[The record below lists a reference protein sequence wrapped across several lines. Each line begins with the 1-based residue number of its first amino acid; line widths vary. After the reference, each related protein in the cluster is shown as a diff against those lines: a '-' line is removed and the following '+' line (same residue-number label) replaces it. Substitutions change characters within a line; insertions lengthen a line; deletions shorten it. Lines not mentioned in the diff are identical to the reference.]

1 MLLRTLQ
8 CFYWILRE
16 KDRERDWELGLIFP
30 KFSLNKISEALF
42 ATATPSVSRVQGIKH
57 KPLCLM
63 SVIISNIH

>member
-30 KFSLNKISEALF
+30 KFSLNTISEALF
-42 ATATPSVSRVQGIKH
+42 QIATPSAGYSV
-57 KPLCLM
+57 LCPSLYR
-63 SVIISNIH
+63 IFIEEGKDN